1 MESTGSSKGGHILAW
16 LDDDDGSKT
25 VPFRRERPQTWLE
38 ELGELNEEGR
48 LATVSRTLQ
57 FPRTHEDEQDDVA
70 WL

>member
-1 MESTGSSKGGHILAW
+1 
-16 LDDDDGSKT
+16 LDDDDGGKT
-25 VPFRRERPQTWLE
+25 VPFRREKPQTWLE